1 MCGEIVTLAHRP
13 ASPIAV
19 IAANSAWNIANFRA
33 PLIKALLKDG
43 WQVVAL
49 APEDGSVAALE
60 ALGAEFVPIAIA
72 SSGTSP
78 IGDARLFARYLRILQ
93 RIRPRLFLGFT
104 VKPNVYGSIAA
115 HLLGIRVINNISG
128 LGTAF
133 MKPGP
138 LNWLVSRLYK
148 LSLRG
153 SARVFFQN
161 PHDRDLFLS
170 RRLVRV
176 AQAAVIPGSGI
187 DLERFKPPAEARK
200 QDVPF
205 RFLFIGR
212 LLRDKGLVE
221 YAEAAR
227 LLRPS
232 WPDVEFAV
240 LGFAGS
246 ENPSVV
252 PLSEVGRWQDEQLVT
267 YLGETDDVRP
277 FIADSDCIVL
287 PSYREGLPRSLLEGA
302 AMARPMIATD
312 VPGCRDVVVN
322 GENGF
327 LCEPRSASSLASTME
342 AMLRLSPDERRG
354 LGRKAR
360 TTVESR
366 FDQALVSGA
375 YLQELK

>member
-1 MCGEIVTLAHRP
+1 MTLTHRP

-33 PLIKALLKDG
+33 PLITALRNDG
-43 WQVVAL
+43 WHVVAL
-49 APEDGSVAALE
+49 APGDGSIAALE
-60 ALGAEFVPIAIA
+60 TLGAEFVPIGIE

-78 IGDARLFARYLRILQ
+78 VGDARLLASYLRVL
-93 RIRPRLFLGFT
+93 RRLRPKLFLGFT
-104 VKPNVYGSIAA
+104 IKPNVYGSIAA
-115 HLLGIRVINNISG
+115 HLLGIRVVNNISG

-138 LNWLVSRLYK
+138 LNWLVTRLYK

-153 SARVFFQN
+153 SVRVFFQN
-161 PHDRDLFLS
+161 PHDRDLFVS
-170 RRLVRV
+170 GGLV
-176 AQAAVIPGSGI
+176 QADQATVIPGSGI
-187 DLERFKPPAEARK
+187 DLERFKPPSRAR
-200 QDVPF
+200 QQNLPF

-232 WPDVEFAV
+232 WPNVEFAV

-246 ENPSVV
+246 DNPSAV
-252 PLSEVGRWQDEQLVT
+252 PMSEVRRWEGENLVS

-277 FIADSDCIVL
+277 LITDSDCIVL
-287 PSYREGLPRSLLEGA
+287 PSYREGLPRSLLEAA

-327 LCEPRSASSLASTME
+327 LCEPRSASSLASAME
-342 AMLRLSPDERRG
+342 AMLRLGPDERQAWG
-354 LGRKAR
+354 LKAR
-360 TTVESR
+360 TMVESK
-366 FDQALVSGA
+366 FDQQLVVDA
-375 YLQELK
+375 YLQAAN